1 MATMTDTNI
10 GRRMT
15 WEEIAKTYP
24 DMFVALED
32 YKTSKKETS
41 GILRGVGKTQEE
53 LIPLMQRYAETG
65 NKLSSFYTTEKMGFN
80 SLWMFRKTE

>member
-1 MATMTDTNI
+1 MVANTDVNI
-10 GRRMT
+10 GRRMS

-32 YKTSKKETS
+32 YRTSKKSTN

-53 LIPLMQRYAETG
+53 LIPLMQQYAKMG
-65 NKLSSFYTTEKMGFN
+65 NKLWSFYTTEKMGFN
-80 SLWMFRKTE
+80 SIWIP